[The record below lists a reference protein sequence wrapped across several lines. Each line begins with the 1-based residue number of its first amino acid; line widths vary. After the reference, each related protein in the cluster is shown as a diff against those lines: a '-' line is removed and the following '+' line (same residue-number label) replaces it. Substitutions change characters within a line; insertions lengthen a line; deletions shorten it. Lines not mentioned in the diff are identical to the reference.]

1 MMVTKGKP
9 QLVSERSGL
18 SQKRKSP
25 KLITLSMVIAQLL
38 FSSPYSPFKASNFDV
53 AKGSSRYLLIPSFYC
68 G

>member
-38 FSSPYSPFKASNFDV
+38 FSSPYSEFQASNFDV
-53 AKGSSRYLLIPSFYC
+53 ARGSSRYLLIPSFYC